1 MRTYCFFA
9 GFVLALSPL
18 VGPAANA
25 QPVPAS
31 PEAAGEAPKEALGA
45 AQAPGLAQYQREAL
59 AQNLALAGKELEKQ
73 RRAAEVRVV
82 RSAYYPTVDLS
93 ARYTHFFFGGLDLG
107 ALFNPVYGTLNQ
119 VTGQAGFP
127 TDLQLRL
134 PPALDAKVELAQPL
148 YIPALSTAQKLAG
161 LSQQASQ
168 VEFDLVR
175 REIIAG
181 LRTAYLGHARAA
193 QVAALL
199 RETRALLEENL
210 RVSQQL
216 VAADK
221 QTGDVVF
228 RARAELAA
236 HDQLLRQV
244 EEAQRAAARAVNSL
258 RGVSLDSPVEAPPR
272 LSVPAALPV
281 ALAASLR
288 DAISARTELR
298 LLGVGRS
305 VVSAERELIKTG
317 SLPTVALALSYGV
330 QASDITP
337 TFSDDFATVSLLA
350 SWNLYNGG
358 KDARRGR
365 VKELELSA
373 LDVRR
378 RQLLDQIAVEVHD
391 AHGAAEVSLHAVA
404 SAQERVRSAQ
414 AVYDIVS
421 KKYAVGAVPQ
431 IEVIA
436 ARTALLQART
446 DQITAATDTHLR
458 LVELERV
465 TETQG
470 SLR

>member
-1 MRTYCFFA
+1 MSERW
-9 GFVLALSPL
+9 S
-18 VGPAANA
+18 
-25 QPVPAS
+25 
-31 PEAAGEAPKEALGA
+31 
-45 AQAPGLAQYQREAL
+45 
-59 AQNLALAGKELEKQ
+59 
-73 RRAAEVRVV
+73 
-82 RSAYYPTVDLS
+82 
-93 ARYTHFFFGGLDLG
+93 
-107 ALFNPVYGTLNQ
+107 
-119 VTGQAGFP
+119 
-127 TDLQLRL
+127 
-134 PPALDAKVELAQPL
+134 
-148 YIPALSTAQKLAG
+148 
-161 LSQQASQ
+161 
-168 VEFDLVR
+168 
-175 REIIAG
+175 
-181 LRTAYLGHARAA
+181 
-193 QVAALL
+193 
-199 RETRALLEENL
+199 
-210 RVSQQL
+210 
-216 VAADK
+216 
-221 QTGDVVF
+221 
-228 RARAELAA
+228 
-236 HDQLLRQV
+236 
-244 EEAQRAAARAVNSL
+244 
-258 RGVSLDSPVEAPPR
+258 
-272 LSVPAALPV
+272 AALPV